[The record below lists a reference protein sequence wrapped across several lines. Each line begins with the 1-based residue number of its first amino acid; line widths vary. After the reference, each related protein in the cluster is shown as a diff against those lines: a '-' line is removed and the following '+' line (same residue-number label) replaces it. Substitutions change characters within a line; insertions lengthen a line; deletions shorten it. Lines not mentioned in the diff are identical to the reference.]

1 MENRDYFYDNIKGLL
16 IITVVICHFLGYCM
30 TKSDTAMRSLVLFIY
45 YFHMPLFIFVSG
57 YFSKNPE
64 KCRENAFRSL
74 FMVFLVAQIFWVV
87 FKYLTNGS
95 TYYIQHFLDPGY
107 AIWYIVSLFFWRIC
121 LKDILKLRHALVIS
135 FLLSPLIMFVPEGS
149 TVLALNKTIGFL
161 FFFLLGHYATTEH
174 LNRFRRLPKYLGLL
188 GLALIFG
195 ATFLLIHTGILPY
208 GRTKAI
214 FMHTLL
220 LGEGTSNI
228 WLSLGGYYLSL
239 LVSLVTGICVLIA
252 TPEKKT
258 FFCSIGED
266 TLPLYLSHTYFLI
279 LTGLL
284 FDTVAFSHL
293 GSYAFCLGLSI
304 ILILIFSTKLYRR
317 CFHGVYQFMIG
328 LAYPKSNSKK
338 STES

>member
-1 MENRDYFYDNIKGLL
+1 MENRDYFFDNIKGLL

-30 TKSDTAMRSLVLFIY
+30 TKSDTIMRSLVLFIY

-64 KCRENAFRSL
+64 KCRENAFFGL
-74 FMVFLVAQIFWVV
+74 FMVFLTAQIFWVL
-87 FKYLTNGS
+87 FKYVTNGS
-95 TYYIQHFLDPGY
+95 TYYIEHFLDPGY

-121 LKDILKLRHALVIS
+121 LKDIIKLRHALLMS
-135 FLLSPLIMFVPEGS
+135 FLISPLIMFVPDAS

-161 FFFLLGHYATTEH
+161 FFFLLGHYATAEH
-174 LNRFRRLPKYLGLL
+174 LRYFRRLPKYFGLI
-188 GLALIFG
+188 GLALFFG
-195 ATFLLIHTGILPY
+195 ITVVLIHTGTLPY
-208 GRTKAI
+208 GKTKAI

-220 LGEGTSNI
+220 ISEGSGI
-228 WLSLGGYYLSL
+228 WLNLGSYYLSL
-239 LVSLVTGICVLIA
+239 LISLLTGICVLIA
-252 TPEKKT
+252 MPERKT
-258 FFCSIGED
+258 FLCHIGED

-284 FDTVAFSHL
+284 FNTAAFSHL
-293 GSYAFCLGLSI
+293 GSYAFCLSLST

-317 CFHGVYQFMIG
+317 CFHGVYQFIIG
-328 LAYPKSNSKK
+328 LAYPKSNPKKK